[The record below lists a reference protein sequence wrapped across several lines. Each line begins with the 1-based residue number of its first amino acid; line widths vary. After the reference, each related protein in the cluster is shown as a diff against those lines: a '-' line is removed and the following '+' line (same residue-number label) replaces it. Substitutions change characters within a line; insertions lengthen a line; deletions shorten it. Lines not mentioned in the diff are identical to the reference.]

1 MLEITENK
9 YYPMLTASDTFK
21 EGLNTFFLKT
31 RMFVKGGT
39 ATEHTLRAIDSTRLS
54 IVSRVRQRA

>member
-9 YYPMLTASDTFK
+9 CYPILTASDTFM
-21 EGLNTFFLKT
+21 EGLNTAFFKIW
-31 RMFVKGGT
+31 MFVKGGT

-54 IVSRVRQRA
+54 IVSGVRQ